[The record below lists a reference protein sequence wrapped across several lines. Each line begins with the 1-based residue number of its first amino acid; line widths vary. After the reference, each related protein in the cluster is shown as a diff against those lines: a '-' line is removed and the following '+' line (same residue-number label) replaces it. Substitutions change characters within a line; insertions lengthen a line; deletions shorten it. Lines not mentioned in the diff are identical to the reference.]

1 MISDQAVQILVL
13 LGLTPMDGDCKAS
26 LPTAW
31 PTSTEKKVYSYPVWT
46 SLASIHA
53 HCLFFLLQCPAL
65 KTGPAWLSYCRAR
78 QLLPVPQRPSFLR
91 QGKASYGMRW
101 WSANSRFHDLKT
113 GSSSLWGLWQN
124 FVIEFS
130 IESSILFSLRT
141 SCFHQYPFMNREG
154 RTSLCPC
161 SLDPSYTEQI
171 AIGSKCAVI
180 IDEKNRCFL
189 GDLKNIKGYM

>member
-13 LGLTPMDGDCKAS
+13 LGLTPMDGDWEAS

-78 QLLPVPQRPSFLR
+78 QLLSVPQRPSFLR

-101 WSANSRFHDLKT
+101 WSANSHFCDLKT
-113 GSSSLWGLWQN
+113 GSSSLRGLWQN
-124 FVIEFS
+124 FVIESS
-130 IESSILFSLRT
+130 IQSSILFSLRT

-154 RTSLCPC
+154 HHYAP
-161 SLDPSYTEQI
+161 
-171 AIGSKCAVI
+171 AA
-180 IDEKNRCFL
+180 
-189 GDLKNIKGYM
+189 